1 MGLVKRFMP
10 LYPVTLAKV
19 NRGRCVILKTE
30 SDNEEV
36 KEFWKNLEEE
46 IGESI
51 QVYTLGE
58 YRQGDLG
65 LSAPRV
71 GLFYLTETA
80 LYFQTFP
87 KSNWF
92 SSIMGGFGKKKKEEK
107 GETVKIPL
115 SRIEKAYLQ
124 KPTFMEKLFSPK
136 MPVVIISFIDMDE
149 MEKSIMVATDEKG
162 TEIVNRIAL
171 YKE

>member
-1 MGLVKRFMP
+1 MP
-10 LYPVTLAKV
+10 LYPVTVAKV
-19 NRGRCVILKTE
+19 NRSRCVTVKTE

-36 KEFWKNLEEE
+36 REFWENLEEE

-51 QVYTLGE
+51 EVYTLGE
-58 YRQGDLG
+58 YRQGDLDIVT
-65 LSAPRV
+65 PKV

-92 SSIMGGFGKKKKEEK
+92 SAILGGIGKKKKEDK

-115 SRIEKAYLQ
+115 TRIEKAYLQ

-136 MPVVIISFIDMDE
+136 MPVVIVSFIDMDE
-149 MEKSIMVATDEKG
+149 VEKSIMVATDEKG
-162 TEIVNRIAL
+162 TEIVNRIAS